1 MPYFVKWTMHG
12 HDKVHGNK
20 FAYSQPAEARDFACG
35 ALAQKPSDIWIE
47 DEHGTRVDDEIA
59 IIRHCTKQVKIA
71 PVRRP
76 AARRQPPARCSSGN
90 GAD

>member
-1 MPYFVKWTMHG
+1 MPYFVKWKMHG
-12 HDKVHGNK
+12 HDKVLGSK
-20 FAYSQPAEARDFACG
+20 FPYSQPAAARDFACG

-71 PVRRP
+71 TLRPVARP
-76 AARRQPPARCSSGN
+76 QTPAGYRSGN